1 MLFNNLT
8 TKKLLEIAGVDVT
21 KGKAKLLVE
30 TGDLAELKGELRELR
45 SELAGCN
52 DDKIRDHIKQD
63 IEKLVQKIKTK
74 SGPV

>member
-30 TGDLAELKGELRELR
+30 TDLKDLKDELRELR
-45 SELAGCN
+45 SELAACN
-52 DDKIRDHIKQD
+52 DDKIRENIKQD
-63 IEKLVQKIKTK
+63 IEKLVQRIKTK
-74 SGPV
+74 LEPV